1 MDLQL
6 KFWLARNP
14 LEYAKFIMDDVI
26 PAFSMLVSNAI
37 LDQLVLQNY
46 TICQSI
52 LFILFPLYLLIPS
65 GHHPFSA
72 ERNQATQRAA
82 HHATAAIRK

>member
-6 KFWLARNP
+6 KFWLARNL
-14 LEYAKFIMDDVI
+14 LEDAKFIMDDVI
-26 PAFSMLVSNAI
+26 PAFSMLDSNAI

-52 LFILFPLYLLIPS
+52 R
-65 GHHPFSA
+65 GK
-72 ERNQATQRAA
+72 R
-82 HHATAAIRK
+82 